1 MHCGDGNMKYESQ
14 PDWKMRFSASEK
26 EYNEFMT
33 NHGSRTIVLAMEGE
47 THYVLVDGCPIKIE
61 IS

>member
-1 MHCGDGNMKYESQ
+1 MKYESQ

-61 IS
+61 IR